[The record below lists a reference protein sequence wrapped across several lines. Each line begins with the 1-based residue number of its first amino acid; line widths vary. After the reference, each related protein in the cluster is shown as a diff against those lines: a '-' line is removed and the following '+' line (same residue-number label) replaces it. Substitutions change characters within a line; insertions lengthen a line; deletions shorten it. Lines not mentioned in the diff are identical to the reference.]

1 MGGAALRRRELL
13 AGLAA
18 LPALGLA
25 GCDAALPAL
34 DGGWIGADSAARGH
48 RLRALGGAKSGAL

>member
-18 LPALGLA
+18 VAGSGLA

-34 DGGWIGADSAARGH
+34 DGGWIGADPAARGH
-48 RLRALGGAKSGAL
+48 RLREIGARD